1 MGVVTYDHIRKAINR
16 KRFQDLFPELAEIF
30 ERYITRPG
38 CGSCEETLFSALL
51 ASPERLKQY
60 FGDDS
65 QFEQIPPPPPALAR
79 MVPEQSFTV
88 INCHVDEL
96 SSKLNMMPP
105 GRYEIAAARWENEIT
120 VIVKTI
126 A

>member
-1 MGVVTYDHIRKAINR
+1 MGVVTYDQIRKAINR
-16 KRFQDLFPELAEIF
+16 KRFQDMFPELAESF
-30 ERYITRPG
+30 ERYMVKPG
-38 CGSCEETLFSALL
+38 CGSCEENLFSALL
-51 ASPERLKQY
+51 ASPDRLKQY
-60 FGDDS
+60 FGEDS
-65 QFEQIPPPPPALAR
+65 QFEQVPAPPVIGNV
-79 MVPEQSFTV
+79 VPEQSFTV

-96 SSKLNMMPP
+96 SSKLNMLAP